1 MSKLK
6 VRKRD
11 GSIQDFD
18 INKIRKVVKDAFNTT
33 KETVD
38 ESKLNKLL
46 DTIGL
51 KNYDENYIIDI
62 ILLNTELSRDLK
74 IFTQMTRLNLR

>member
-1 MSKLK
+1 MKIKQKIILKMSKLK

-38 ESKLNKLL
+38 DLDEKLDQIK
-46 DTIGL
+46 
-51 KNYDENYIIDI
+51 E
-62 ILLNTELSRDLK
+62 
-74 IFTQMTRLNLR
+74 